1 MKKQGINKEKKE
13 NTVGKTNDFKNN
25 IINRLKEISIGDWIN
40 SIIALFTFISLILV
54 GWSIVEMRRDRD
66 AAYRPSLLMNPV
78 EYSVTWNDEG
88 EEPWLSSSDTQVEEE
103 SIEAQE
109 DGTVNGSITIPM
121 TLFPDDGLETM
132 SVVNIG
138 VGTAKDIIFTWNE
151 ENIELLTDQL
161 LKINPEKQDF
171 CLVDQS
177 ITFLINDHIIATNIP
192 TPYQLMYIL
201 PDAEQEYK
209 LPIPTP
215 YTILIHEILKE
226 SNGNI
231 SDEFIYFSLD
241 IEYKDIQGKK
251 FTDTWLFYVKRIFSE
266 DDLDN
271 ENSVTFQL
279 VPELLE

>member
-1 MKKQGINKEKKE
+1 MKKQAINKEKTSK
-13 NTVGKTNDFKNN
+13 FKNN
-25 IINRLKEISIGDWIN
+25 LKDKLKGMSIGDWIN

-54 GWSIVEMRRDRD
+54 GWSIIEMRRDRD

-88 EEPWLSSSDTQVEEE
+88 EEPWLSSSDTEEE
-103 SIEAQE
+103 SIEIQE
-109 DGTVNGSITIPM
+109 DGTIQGSTTIPM
-121 TLFPDDGLETM
+121 TLFPDDGLEAM

-138 VGTAKDIIFTWNE
+138 VGTAKDIVFTWNE
-151 ENIELLTDQL
+151 ENIELLTNQL

-171 CLVDQS
+171 CLVDQN
-177 ITFLINDHIIATNIP
+177 ITFLINDHIIVTDIP
-192 TPYQLMYIL
+192 TPYQLMYML

-226 SNGNI
+226 SDGNI
-231 SDEFIYFSLD
+231 SDEFIHFSLD
-241 IEYKDIQGKK
+241 IEYKDVQGKK
-251 FTDTWLFYVKRIFSE
+251 FTNTCLFYVKRVFSE

-271 ENSVTFQL
+271 ENSVTYQL
-279 VPELLE
+279 VPDLLE

>member
-13 NTVGKTNDFKNN
+13 NTAGKTSDFKNN
-25 IINRLKEISIGDWIN
+25 ITNRLKEIPIGDWIN

-66 AAYRPSLLMNPV
+66 AAYRPSLMMNPV

-103 SIEAQE
+103 SIEVQE
-109 DGTVNGSITIPM
+109 DGTINGSITIPM
-121 TLFPDDGLETM
+121 TLFPNDGLETM

-138 VGTAKDIIFTWNE
+138 VGTAKDIVFTWNE
-151 ENIELLTDQL
+151 DNIELLTNQL

-201 PDAEQEYK
+201 PDAEQECK

-226 SNGNI
+226 NDGNVN
-231 SDEFIYFSLD
+231 DEFIYFILD
-241 IEYKDIQGKK
+241 IEYKDVQGKK

-279 VPELLE
+279 VPELIE

>member
-1 MKKQGINKEKKE
+1 MKKQAINKEKTSKS
-13 NTVGKTNDFKNN
+13 KNN
-25 IINRLKEISIGDWIN
+25 LKDKLKGMSIGDWIN

-54 GWSIVEMRRDRD
+54 GWSIIEMRRDRD

-78 EYSVTWNDEG
+78 EYSVTWNDQG
-88 EEPWLSSSDTQVEEE
+88 EEPWLSSSDTEEE
-103 SIEAQE
+103 SMEILE
-109 DGTVNGSITIPM
+109 DGTIQGSITIPM
-121 TLFPDDGLETM
+121 TLFPDDGLEVM

-138 VGTAKDIIFTWNE
+138 VGTAKDIVFTWDE
-151 ENIELLTDQL
+151 ENIELLTNQL

-171 CLVDQS
+171 CLVDQN
-177 ITFLINDHIIATNIP
+177 ITFLINDHIIVTDIP
-192 TPYQLMYIL
+192 TPYQLMYML

-226 SNGNI
+226 SNGNV

-271 ENSVTFQL
+271 ENSVTYQL
-279 VPELLE
+279 VPYLLV

>member
-88 EEPWLSSSDTQVEEE
+88 EEPWLSSADTQVEEE

-121 TLFPDDGLETM
+121 TLFPNDGLETM

-177 ITFLINDHIIATNIP
+177 ITFLINGHIIATNIP

-226 SNGNI
+226 SNGNV

>member
-13 NTVGKTNDFKNN
+13 NTAGKTSDFKNN
-25 IINRLKEISIGDWIN
+25 ITNRLKEIPIGDWIN

-103 SIEAQE
+103 SIEVQE
-109 DGTVNGSITIPM
+109 DGTINGSITIPM
-121 TLFPDDGLETM
+121 TLFPNDGLETM

-138 VGTAKDIIFTWNE
+138 VGTAKDIVFTWNE
-151 ENIELLTDQL
+151 DNIELLTNQL

-201 PDAEQEYK
+201 PDAEQECK

-226 SNGNI
+226 NDGNVN
-231 SDEFIYFSLD
+231 DEFIYFILD
-241 IEYKDIQGKK
+241 IEYKDVQGKK

-279 VPELLE
+279 VPELIE

>member
-109 DGTVNGSITIPM
+109 DGAVNGSITIPM

>member
-13 NTVGKTNDFKNN
+13 NTAGKTSDFKNN
-25 IINRLKEISIGDWIN
+25 ITNRLKEIPIGDWIN

-88 EEPWLSSSDTQVEEE
+88 EEHWLSSSDTQVEEE
-103 SIEAQE
+103 SIEVQE
-109 DGTVNGSITIPM
+109 DGTINGSITIPM
-121 TLFPDDGLETM
+121 TLFPNDGLETM

-138 VGTAKDIIFTWNE
+138 VGTAKDIVFTWNE
-151 ENIELLTDQL
+151 DNIELLTNQL

-201 PDAEQEYK
+201 PDAEQECK

-226 SNGNI
+226 NDGNVN
-231 SDEFIYFSLD
+231 DEFIYFILD
-241 IEYKDIQGKK
+241 IEYKDVQGKK

-279 VPELLE
+279 VPELIE